1 VTGGRSPAA
10 STHVRVGGRR
20 AHDASVPGLSA
31 FDPNRKQRAS
41 ARVAIASA
49 PKRTRGKFR
58 GAAVFFR
65 RIICY
70 LFCSDV
76 RGAAANAPPFRTIRV
91 TIVLGNLSL
100 LSTIGLAIC
109 LNASADAACIDLK
122 QTDTLSFEGTLNY
135 RIFAGP
141 PNYEDVRKGDTPEP
155 TYVLKLDEPICAT
168 GDEFV
173 DQNVKFD
180 RIQIFPESG
189 KAGQALWRDLR
200 SLIGQRVVVAG
211 GGAFGRHTG
220 HHHAP
225 LMLPIANISA
235 AFDPTKSHGTSM
247 TTVQGFYLA
256 LSAGNGE
263 EAVKFVVPEKRSS
276 GPLSAIAIRNFYSNL
291 VEPLTL
297 IDVVPTRPD
306 EYRVRYTYV
315 APSRGRCDGEAL
327 VRTTKLNGLNLID
340 SIKAISGC

>member
-1 VTGGRSPAA
+1 MLR
-10 STHVRVGGRR
+10 
-20 AHDASVPGLSA
+20 
-31 FDPNRKQRAS
+31 
-41 ARVAIASA
+41 
-49 PKRTRGKFR
+49 
-58 GAAVFFR
+58 
-65 RIICY
+65 
-70 LFCSDV
+70 
-76 RGAAANAPPFRTIRV
+76 
-91 TIVLGNLSL
+91 NLL
-100 LSTIGLAIC
+100 VLSTIGLTIC
-109 LNASADAACIDLK
+109 INASAHAACIDLK
-122 QTDTLSFEGTLNY
+122 QRDNLSFEGTLNY
-135 RIFAGP
+135 RIFPGP

-155 TYVLKLDEPICAT
+155 TYILKLEEPICAT

-200 SLIGQRVVVAG
+200 GLIGQRVVVAG
-211 GGAFGRHTG
+211 TGAFGRHTG
-220 HHHAP
+220 HHHAA
-225 LMLPIANISA
+225 LMLPIASVSA
-235 AFDPTKSHGTSM
+235 AFDPTKSPGTSM

-297 IDVVPTRPD
+297 IDVAPTRPD

-327 VRTTKLNGLNLID
+327 VRTTKVNGLNLID
-340 SIKAISGC
+340 SIKATSGC

>member
-1 VTGGRSPAA
+1 MLR
-10 STHVRVGGRR
+10 
-20 AHDASVPGLSA
+20 
-31 FDPNRKQRAS
+31 
-41 ARVAIASA
+41 
-49 PKRTRGKFR
+49 
-58 GAAVFFR
+58 
-65 RIICY
+65 
-70 LFCSDV
+70 
-76 RGAAANAPPFRTIRV
+76 
-91 TIVLGNLSL
+91 NLL
-100 LSTIGLAIC
+100 VLSTIGLTIC
-109 LNASADAACIDLK
+109 INASAHAACIDLK
-122 QTDTLSFEGTLNY
+122 QRDNLSFEGTLNY
-135 RIFAGP
+135 RIYPGP

-155 TYVLKLDEPICAT
+155 TYILKLEEPICAT

-200 SLIGQRVVVAG
+200 GLIGQRVVVTG
-211 GGAFGRHTG
+211 TGAFGSHTG

-225 LMLPIANISA
+225 LMLPIASVSA

-297 IDVVPTRPD
+297 IDVVPTRSD

-327 VRTTKLNGLNLID
+327 VRTTKVNGLNLID

>member
-1 VTGGRSPAA
+1 MLR
-10 STHVRVGGRR
+10 
-20 AHDASVPGLSA
+20 
-31 FDPNRKQRAS
+31 
-41 ARVAIASA
+41 
-49 PKRTRGKFR
+49 
-58 GAAVFFR
+58 
-65 RIICY
+65 
-70 LFCSDV
+70 
-76 RGAAANAPPFRTIRV
+76 
-91 TIVLGNLSL
+91 NLSV
-100 LSTIGLAIC
+100 LSTIGLTIC
-109 LNASADAACIDLK
+109 INASANAACIDLK

-135 RIFAGP
+135 RIYPGP

-155 TYVLKLDEPICAT
+155 TYILKLEEPICAT

-200 SLIGQRVVVAG
+200 GLIGQRVVVAG
-211 GGAFGRHTG
+211 TGAFGSHTG

-225 LMLPIANISA
+225 LMLPIASVSA

-297 IDVVPTRPD
+297 IDVAPARSD

-327 VRTTKLNGLNLID
+327 VRTTKVNGLNLID